1 MSLEDKNRIFIRCSK
16 LLIVI
21 IIPLWLMHWSPA
33 LSAPVAFFYC
43 LLGGETSHQ
52 NIVMRGIFSCFNT
65 SSTVKCRRGDCVAT
79 LELNTRAGNIIWISY
94 LLGSDTTQYSG
105 QSQILT
111 LYSGVVWDKKEN
123 KKILFLFLAQLS
135 SPPQHQ

>member
-1 MSLEDKNRIFIRCSK
+1 MLQTFDCYNNSSMIDALISSIICSCCISL
-16 LLIVI
+16 
-21 IIPLWLMHWSPA
+21 
-33 LSAPVAFFYC
+33 YC